1 MSWELNLFYFNI
13 KTKNTG
19 DDDEEFL
26 GDLQVD
32 PLVVVD
38 GGSGLNDPL
47 AVGSPVTLLKNLDE
61 KLSWFTSLLTVS
73 PKHIHNLDVFYT

>member
-1 MSWELNLFYFNI
+1 MP
-13 KTKNTG
+13 

-38 GGSGLNDPL
+38 GDSGLNGPL

-61 KLSWFTSLLTVS
+61 KLS
-73 PKHIHNLDVFYT
+73 